1 MQAATTEHLMRPRG
15 VVPMNPVGTRT
26 SGFGE
31 VAEVM
36 LPDTLL
42 LEATKAE
49 TTSGVIL
56 DNPHL
61 YEPVSGPGRE
71 FGLCEAG
78 SVRSCDAPPRPRSRG
93 SFVRHEEVGKHHALI
108 IDATHDYEPT
118 AG

>member
-1 MQAATTEHLMRPRG
+1 MQAATTERLMRPRG

-36 LPDTLL
+36 LPDTPL

-61 YEPVSGPGRE
+61 YEPASGPGRE
-71 FGLCEAG
+71 FGLCEADPSG
-78 SVRSCDAPPRPRSRG
+78 VAKRLQTHVVAAA
-93 SFVRHEEVGKHHALI
+93 SFVMKKLGSTTL
-108 IDATHDYEPT
+108 
-118 AG
+118 